1 MSGVGEAGVGSEDA
15 HAGDGED
22 TDYWELIRR
31 LSLELAED
39 PADRSMWKTR
49 AYELAQLSLR
59 DPDDFLAWAR
69 RHHHLSFTMAEVIV
83 EVQTGH
89 AHDLA
94 HRLMAAILC
103 EVLEQNASTV
113 A

>member
-1 MSGVGEAGVGSEDA
+1 MSGVGEAGAGSEDNRA
-15 HAGDGED
+15 SDGED

-31 LSLELAED
+31 LSLELAQHS
-39 PADRSMWKTR
+39 ADRTIWKPR

-59 DPDDFLAWAR
+59 DPDDFLTWAR

-89 AHDLA
+89 ADDLA